1 MNYKVLSLHEKAEWN
16 EYLSKIHLEEKDIYF
31 TPEYYE
37 IYEKNGEG
45 IAHCF
50 IYENSKDVALYPF
63 LVNPIK
69 VLGYTLEDEYF
80 DIQSVY
86 GYNGILTN
94 SFSSNFIEE
103 FYKSFNAYCLENNII
118 AEFIRFH
125 PIFNNY
131 RFSINHIQVIFDRKT
146 VALDLT
152 QTYEDIWQKEYTSN
166 NRNMI
171 RKAEKKGY
179 SCEVIS
185 SPTKDQIDKFST
197 IYLNSMNMV
206 GADDYYLFNK
216 DFFYNTYKYLNN
228 YAYLFNIVDVN
239 NEITSSAIFFHFGDF
254 FHYHLSGR
262 TEMANNSVNNLL
274 LDEAVKFAKE
284 KGAKIFHL
292 GGGRSSLPDDSLLKF
307 KSNFSKT
314 KLDFYIGK
322 KIHNQQVYDEVIK
335 QWEEKHPEKKE
346 KYKNYLLKYRY

>member
-1 MNYKVLSLHEKAEWN
+1 MKFEVLSLLNKKEWGA
-16 EYLSKIHLEEKDIYF
+16 LFSKLPIEQQDIYF

-37 IYEKNGEG
+37 L
-45 IAHCF
+45 
-50 IYENSKDVALYPF
+50 YENNGDGKAQCFVFEENDEIALYPF
-63 LVNPIK
+63 LINSVNE
-69 VLGYTLEDEYF
+69 LGYDLDNEYF
-80 DIQSVY
+80 DIQGAY

-152 QTYEDIWQKEYTSN
+152 QSYEDIWQKEYTSN
-166 NRNMI
+166 NRNKI
-171 RKAEKKGY
+171 RKAQRSGY

-185 SPTKDQIDKFST
+185 SPTKDQIDQFT
-197 IYLNSMNMV
+197 VIYQNTMKMV

-216 DFFYNTYKYLNN
+216 DFFYNTYKYLNK
-228 YAYLFNIVDVN
+228 YSYLFYIVDTN
-239 NEITSSAIFFHFGDF
+239 NVIACSAIFFHFGDY

-262 TEMANNSVNNLL
+262 TEIADNSVNNFL

-284 KGAKIFHL
+284 KGAKIFHF
-292 GGGRSSLPDDSLLKF
+292 GGGRSSLPNDGLLKF

-314 KLDFYIGK
+314 KLEFYIGK
-322 KIHNQQVYDEVIK
+322 KIHNQKIYDEVVK
-335 QWEEKHPEKKE
+335 QWETKFPEKKE
-346 KYKNYLLKYRY
+346 KYNNLLLKYRY